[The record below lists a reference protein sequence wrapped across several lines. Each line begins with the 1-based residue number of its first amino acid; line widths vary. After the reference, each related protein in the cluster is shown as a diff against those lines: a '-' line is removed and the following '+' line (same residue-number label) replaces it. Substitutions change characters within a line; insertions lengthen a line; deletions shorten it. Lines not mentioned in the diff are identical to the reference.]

1 MRIISGDF
9 GGRRLKAVPGMKTR
23 PTTDKI
29 KENVFNIIGP
39 YFTGGAVLDMYAG
52 SGGLAGEA
60 VSRGME
66 QATLIDKQMAAIKT
80 IRDNVQVTKHPEQF
94 QIIKGDTK
102 KVIHNLAKQAVS
114 YNMVFFDPPY
124 ALQTIAQDIVSLMEL
139 DLLAKDVT
147 IVCETSEEVELPA
160 QIGWLAKTREQRY
173 GITKIV
179 IYKAGS

>member
-1 MRIISGDF
+1 M
-9 GGRRLKAVPGMKTR
+9 
-23 PTTDKI
+23 
-29 KENVFNIIGP
+29 
-39 YFTGGAVLDMYAG
+39 
-52 SGGLAGEA
+52 
-60 VSRGME
+60 
-66 QATLIDKQMAAIKT
+66 
-80 IRDNVQVTKHPEQF
+80 
-94 QIIKGDTK
+94 
-102 KVIHNLAKQAVS
+102 IHNLAKQAVS

-147 IVCETSEEVELPA
+147 IVCETSEEVELPD